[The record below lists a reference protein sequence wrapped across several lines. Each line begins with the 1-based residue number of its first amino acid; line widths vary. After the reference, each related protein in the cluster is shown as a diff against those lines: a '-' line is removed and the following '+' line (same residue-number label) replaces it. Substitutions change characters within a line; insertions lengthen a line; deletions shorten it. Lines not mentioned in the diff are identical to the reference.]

1 MSWATSMASVNTHDT
16 VLFGGF
22 WDGLDVEIMRRLEL
36 IDDDDFRERREQR
49 AQLEQ
54 ALLRFLG
61 KAQLLEGADS
71 AMAALQGIL
80 ERLAAGPAQVLM
92 VTLEDLWLEREPQN
106 VPGTGDDWENW
117 RRKARY
123 SMEEFTSNQDV
134 LGTLNMIH
142 RARQMGTS

>member
-1 MSWATSMASVNTHDT
+1 
-16 VLFGGF
+16 
-22 WDGLDVEIMRRLEL
+22 MRRLEL

-142 RARQMGTS
+142 RARQMGT